1 LLEQAPPS
9 QTEEFLRITNMS
21 QPIRPSTVLPAIR
34 TPFTVTTADGQTLV
48 GEVAAPIN
56 GQISPAVLMLHP
68 NPTGGGMMD
77 SHIYKKAANRLPAM
91 AGITI
96 VRFNTRGTTSEAGTS
111 TGLYDNGD
119 GEKFDVEAMI
129 NYCFDQLKIEELWVC
144 GWSFGT
150 DLALRHAHDQR
161 IKGLILL
168 SPPLKYSQ
176 ESDLDFWVNDPRPIT
191 ALIPEFDDYLV
202 PEEARKRFAKIKHL
216 NLIAVDGGKHLWVGE
231 PAVHTVLTEIT
242 RMIAPERLP
251 LAQEIED

>member
-1 LLEQAPPS
+1 MA
-9 QTEEFLRITNMS
+9 

-34 TPFTVTTADGQTLV
+34 TPFTVTTADGQTLI
-48 GEVAAPIN
+48 GEVASPVA
-56 GQISPAVLMLHP
+56 GQRDPAILMLHP
-68 NPTGGGMMD
+68 NPAGGGMMD

-91 AGITI
+91 TGITI

-111 TGLYDNGD
+111 TGSYDD
-119 GEKFDVEAMI
+119 GVSEKFDVEAMI
-129 NYCFDQLKIEELWVC
+129 SYCFETLGVKDLWVC

-150 DLALRHAHDQR
+150 DLALKYARDPR

-176 ESDLDFWVNDPRPIT
+176 ESDLDFWVSDPRVIT

-202 PEEARKRFAKIKHL
+202 PDEARKRFARITHM

-231 PAVHTVLTEIT
+231 PSVHRVLTEIT
-242 RMIAPERLP
+242 QIVAPERLP
-251 LAQEIED
+251 LPQEVED

>member
-1 LLEQAPPS
+1 
-9 QTEEFLRITNMS
+9 MS

-111 TGLYDNGD
+111 TGFYDNGD
-119 GEKFDVEAMI
+119 SEKFDVEAMI

-216 NLIAVDGGKHLWVGE
+216 NLIAIDGGKHLWVGE

-242 RMIAPERLP
+242 RVIAPERLP

>member
-1 LLEQAPPS
+1 MA
-9 QTEEFLRITNMS
+9 

-48 GEVAAPIN
+48 GEVASPIE
-56 GQISPAVLMLHP
+56 GQRDPAILMLHP
-68 NPTGGGMMD
+68 NPAGGGMMD

-91 AGITI
+91 TGITI

-111 TGLYDNGD
+111 TGTYDD
-119 GEKFDVEAMI
+119 GVSEKFDVEAMI
-129 NYCFDQLKIEELWVC
+129 TYCFEKLSIKDLWVC

-150 DLALRHAHDQR
+150 DLALKYARDPR

-176 ESDLDFWVNDPRPIT
+176 ESDLDFWVTDPRTIT

-202 PEEARKRFAKIKHL
+202 PDQARERFARITHM

-231 PAVHTVLTEIT
+231 PSVHRVLTEIT
-242 RMIAPERLP
+242 QVVAPERLP
-251 LAQEIED
+251 LPQEIED

>member
-1 LLEQAPPS
+1 MA
-9 QTEEFLRITNMS
+9 

-48 GEVAAPIN
+48 GEIASPIE
-56 GQISPAVLMLHP
+56 GQRDPAILMLHP
-68 NPTGGGMMD
+68 NPAGGGMMD

-91 AGITI
+91 TGITI

-111 TGLYDNGD
+111 TGAYDD
-119 GEKFDVEAMI
+119 GVSEKFDVEAMI
-129 NYCFDQLKIEELWVC
+129 TYCYETLGITDLWVC

-150 DLALRHAHDQR
+150 DLALKYARDPR

-176 ESDLDFWVNDPRPIT
+176 ESDLDFWVTDPRPIT

-202 PEEARKRFAKIKHL
+202 PDQARKRFARIAHM

-231 PAVHTVLTEIT
+231 PSVHRVLTEIT
-242 RMIAPERLP
+242 QVVAPEHLP
-251 LAQEIED
+251 LPQEIED

>member
-1 LLEQAPPS
+1 MA
-9 QTEEFLRITNMS
+9 

-34 TPFTVTTADGQTLV
+34 TPFTVTTADGQTLI
-48 GEVAAPIN
+48 GEVASPVA
-56 GQISPAVLMLHP
+56 GQRDPAILMLHP
-68 NPTGGGMMD
+68 NPAGGGMMD

-91 AGITI
+91 TGITI

-111 TGLYDNGD
+111 TGSYDD
-119 GEKFDVEAMI
+119 GVSEKFDVEAMI
-129 NYCFDQLKIEELWVC
+129 SYCFETLGIKDLWIC

-150 DLALRHAHDQR
+150 DLALKYARDPR

-176 ESDLDFWVNDPRPIT
+176 ESDLDFWVSDPRVIT

-202 PEEARKRFAKIKHL
+202 PDEARKRFARITHM

-231 PAVHTVLTEIT
+231 PSVYRVLTEIT
-242 RMIAPERLP
+242 QVVAPERLP
-251 LAQEIED
+251 LPQEVED

>member
-1 LLEQAPPS
+1 MA
-9 QTEEFLRITNMS
+9 

-48 GEVAAPIN
+48 GEIASPIE
-56 GQISPAVLMLHP
+56 GQRDPAILMLHP
-68 NPTGGGMMD
+68 NPAGGGMMD

-91 AGITI
+91 TGITI

-111 TGLYDNGD
+111 TGAYDD
-119 GEKFDVEAMI
+119 GVSEKFDVEAMI
-129 NYCFDQLKIEELWVC
+129 TYCYETLGITDLWVC

-150 DLALRHAHDQR
+150 DLALKYARDPR

-176 ESDLDFWVNDPRPIT
+176 ESDLDFWVTDPRPIT

-202 PEEARKRFAKIKHL
+202 PDQARKRFARIAHM

-231 PAVHTVLTEIT
+231 PSVHRVLTEIT
-242 RMIAPERLP
+242 QVVAPERLP
-251 LAQEIED
+251 LPQEIED

>member
-1 LLEQAPPS
+1 MA
-9 QTEEFLRITNMS
+9 

-34 TPFTVTTADGQTLV
+34 TPFTVTTADGQTLI
-48 GEVAAPIN
+48 GEVASPVA
-56 GQISPAVLMLHP
+56 GQRDPAILMLHP
-68 NPTGGGMMD
+68 NPAGGGMMD

-91 AGITI
+91 TGITI

-111 TGLYDNGD
+111 TGSYDD
-119 GEKFDVEAMI
+119 GVSEKFDVEAMI
-129 NYCFDQLKIEELWVC
+129 SYCFETLGIKDLWVC

-150 DLALRHAHDQR
+150 DLALKYARDPR

-176 ESDLDFWVNDPRPIT
+176 ESDLDFWVSDPRVIT

-202 PEEARKRFAKIKHL
+202 PDEARKRFARITHM

-231 PAVHTVLTEIT
+231 PSVHRVLTEIT
-242 RMIAPERLP
+242 QVVAPERLP
-251 LAQEIED
+251 LPQEVED

>member
-1 LLEQAPPS
+1 
-9 QTEEFLRITNMS
+9 MS

-48 GEVAAPIN
+48 GEVTAPID
-56 GQISPAVLMLHP
+56 GQISPALLMLHP

-91 AGITI
+91 TGITI
-96 VRFNTRGTTSEAGTS
+96 VRFNTRGTSSEAGTS
-111 TGLYDNGD
+111 TGVYDNGD
-119 GEKFDVEAMI
+119 SEKFDVEAMI
-129 NYCFDQLKIEELWVC
+129 NYCCDQLKIEELWVC

-150 DLALRHAHDQR
+150 DLAIRHARDPR

-168 SPPLKYSQ
+168 SPPLKYSH
-176 ESDLDFWVNDPRPIT
+176 ESDLDFWVSDPRPIT

-202 PEEARKRFAKIKHL
+202 PEEARKRFAKIKHMK
-216 NLIAVDGGKHLWVGE
+216 LIAVDGGKHLWVGE

-242 RMIAPERLP
+242 RVIAPERLP
-251 LAQEIED
+251 LTQEIED

>member
-1 LLEQAPPS
+1 MA
-9 QTEEFLRITNMS
+9 

-34 TPFTVTTADGQTLV
+34 TPFTVTTADGQTLI
-48 GEVAAPIN
+48 GEVSSPVA
-56 GQISPAVLMLHP
+56 GQRDPAILMLHP
-68 NPTGGGMMD
+68 NPAGGGMMD

-91 AGITI
+91 TGITI

-111 TGLYDNGD
+111 TGSYDD
-119 GEKFDVEAMI
+119 GVSEKFDVEAMI
-129 NYCFDQLKIEELWVC
+129 SYCFETLGIKDLWVC

-150 DLALRHAHDQR
+150 DLALKYARDPR

-176 ESDLDFWVNDPRPIT
+176 ESDLDFWVSDPRVIT

-202 PEEARKRFAKIKHL
+202 PDEARKRFARITHM

-231 PAVHTVLTEIT
+231 PSVYRVLTEIT
-242 RMIAPERLP
+242 QVVAPERLP
-251 LAQEIED
+251 LPQEVED